1 MEFTTVQN
9 TGLDLEVLSRDSRG
23 FTRIEARYQSI
34 GMEVSSKINGQPAPP
49 ALARILNGITTQWMG
64 IFQYKTIT
72 FTITP
77 TGRVVAVEG
86 TEPIR
91 QELREFLGGG
101 SLRDN
106 KAVSDLVD
114 QYCSPAGFQNVL
126 TLGNVFPPM
135 ALNVGDGYN
144 YDSRLPSSVKFAPTM
159 HIRRNLTQR
168 TDGFATF
175 VDIGTLEMQN
185 AKVFTRNQPKTNSS
199 VRGSLA
205 TTTKVDEAS
214 GLWVDTATQMRG
226 SGVTTMARPFTGEMA
241 TSYVTFS
248 GSVHTT
254 IDPRVEVPGIIY
266 VD

>member
-1 MEFTTVQN
+1 MELTTVQN
-9 TGLDLEVLSRDSRG
+9 TGLDLDVLSRDSRG
-23 FTRIEARYQSI
+23 FTKIEARYQTI
-34 GMEVSSKINGQPAPP
+34 GSEVSAKINGQPAPP
-49 ALARILNGITTQWMG
+49 ILSKILGGVLSELMG
-64 IFQYKTIT
+64 VFQYKVIT

-77 TGRVVAVEG
+77 TGRVVAIEG

-91 QELREFLGGG
+91 QELREFFGRS

-106 KAVSDLVD
+106 KAVLGLID

-126 TLGNVFPPM
+126 TLGNVLPPV
-135 ALNVGDGYN
+135 ALNLGDVYN
-144 YDSRLPSSVKFAPTM
+144 YSSRLPDSVKFAPTM
-159 HIRRNLTQR
+159 RVRRRMTQR
-168 TDGFATF
+168 AGGYATF
-175 VDIGTLEMQN
+175 EDLGTMEMSN
-185 AKVFTRNQPKTNSS
+185 AKVFTRNQPTTNSNL
-199 VRGSLA
+199 RGTLA
-205 TTTKVDEAS
+205 TTTKVDESS
-214 GLWVDTATQMRG
+214 GLWVDTTTQMRG